1 MFFPN
6 ADIIVNPL
14 LLVLLGV
21 IVGTLGGFFGVG
33 GGFLITGGLLVFGVP
48 PLFAVGTGLT
58 LVMGSS
64 IINMLKHRGMGN
76 VDFKL
81 GLIMVCGTVPAEI
94 LAENLN
100 SKLDQ
105 AGIAGPVISCV
116 FIVFLTT
123 LGIFIIYD
131 FLKTSK
137 QRKHGGESV
146 STANLALRVQTLRIP
161 PHSIKIPG
169 LRPFSTY
176 VTLPLSRIESISVFI
191 PLTIGFGIGFL
202 AGLLGAGGGFIL
214 MPLLVYVVGIPTTV
228 AIGTDLF
235 QIIITGSVGTFLYS
249 LGNHVDPL
257 MAIVMLIAAS
267 LGSQLGASATKL
279 VDPSRIRVL
288 FGITVLSG
296 SVAIGLK
303 QISSFTDELGFLSHI
318 ASIVLLGVSG
328 LIALI
333 ICFLLVKAN
342 LTKN

>member
-6 ADIIVNPL
+6 ADIIVNPV

-64 IINMLKHRGMGN
+64 IINMLKHRGLGN

-81 GLIMVCGTVPAEI
+81 GLIMACGTVPAEI

-100 SKLDQ
+100 SVLDQ
-105 AGIAGPVISCV
+105 AGVAGPVISCV

-131 FLKTSK
+131 FLKTRNHNKSN
-137 QRKHGGESV
+137 GETV
-146 STANLALRVQTLRIP
+146 STANLALRVQNLRIP

-169 LRPFSTY
+169 VRSFSTY
-176 VTLPLSRIESISVFI
+176 VTLPLSRIENMSVFI
-191 PLTIGFGIGFL
+191 PLAIGFGIGFL

-235 QIIITGSVGTFLYS
+235 QIIITGSVGTFIYS

-267 LGSQLGASATKL
+267 LGSQLGASATRL

-333 ICFLLVKAN
+333 ICFLLVKEN